1 MKILTEM
8 DRSSVQIT
16 LMVTDDVAV
25 KSASCQSCAS
35 GCLGVTVAWNSPR
48 VTVAWNS
55 PRVTVAWNSPR
66 VTVACDSPRVTMA
79 PQRGNMQQSCLA
91 MVTNANLWQR
101 EQTKQQQQ

>member
-1 MKILTEM
+1 MKILTET
-8 DRSSVQIT
+8 DRSSVRIT

-35 GCLGVTVAWNSPR
+35 GCLG

-91 MVTNANLWQR
+91 MVTNANLWQS

>member
-1 MKILTEM
+1 MKILTET

-35 GCLGVTVAWNSPR
+35 ACLG

-91 MVTNANLWQR
+91 MVTNANLWQS